1 MSFSLFAACGLTLC
15 AGLSLF
21 SPEIVHVI
29 AAPRFH
35 GAAALIGPVS
45 AAMLIMA
52 TTMFAPGLEIECKTS
67 WIAGTGLTSGAVN
80 LLLCWLWV
88 PRFGAMGAASAMC
101 CSATLQMLVIFSLS
115 QRNYRVPHRWG
126 RLVAATLLTALVTR
140 SGPGAMIVG
149 LDLDHW
155 AARGALL
162 GGLAVACWL
171 LLVQPFVQTSIRSHF
186 LHGNSAH

>member
-1 MSFSLFAACGLTLC
+1 MAQ
-15 AGLSLF
+15 
-21 SPEIVHVI
+21 P
-29 AAPRFH
+29 PDR
-35 GAAALIGPVS
+35 PVS

-115 QRNYRVPHRWG
+115 QRNYRVPHRWAAG
-126 RLVAATLLTALVTR
+126 RGHPAH
-140 SGPGAMIVG
+140 GARHPVG
-149 LDLDHW
+149 
-155 AARGALL
+155 A
-162 GGLAVACWL
+162 GGDDRW
-171 LLVQPFVQTSIRSHF
+171 P
-186 LHGNSAH
+186 